1 MFHTSLQHNYRT
13 PFLLFQKVVK
23 VTLLSLIMVNYLLK
37 FILFETSCSFC
48 RFIRFIAIQNAR
60 SGQALGR
67 FVLIL
72 RRPPPCALVS
82 SPAARFLNCRKMY
95 EPRTIHKKSRKKR
108 TLFLI
113 GKSQSRH
120 ANEVFRFVKV
130 EGQGRQVVT

>member
-1 MFHTSLQHNYRT
+1 MYFSLVCPSFCVHFSFSIQEIRYLSKKSAFFVGKIIELRD
-13 PFLLFQKVVK
+13 VV
-23 VTLLSLIMVNYLLK
+23 LK

-108 TLFLI
+108 TLQHVRI
-113 GKSQSRH
+113 
-120 ANEVFRFVKV
+120 
-130 EGQGRQVVT
+130 